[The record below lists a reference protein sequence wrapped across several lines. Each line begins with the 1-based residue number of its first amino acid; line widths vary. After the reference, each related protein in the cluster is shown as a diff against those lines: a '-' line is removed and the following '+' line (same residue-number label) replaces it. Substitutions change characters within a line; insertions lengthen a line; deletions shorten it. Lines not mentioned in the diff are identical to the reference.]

1 MNSGY
6 ITIVT
11 GGANSTINVS
21 GDVNISGGTLCM
33 HEDASATTATLNLG
47 GDFTFSGGSITE
59 VTGRPGVIIFNN
71 TTTVQNFR
79 RTGGTITNNVSFTVN
94 PNVTVDF
101 GASDVVNGGGR
112 FTLSDGANL
121 QTANISGINGT
132 IQTSTRTLSTLA
144 NYTFDGAAAQN
155 TGSYLPATVNNFTI
169 NNINGVALSQAL
181 TVNGTYTSN
190 GQFSS
195 AFNITFNGPTNC
207 GGSINASAGTVTYAN
222 ANPNVIAGTY
232 NNLSIASG
240 VTTATLCG
248 AINVNGNL
256 SINGTSTLYTS
267 AFQITGNAAG
277 TFTMASGSTLR
288 LGNTGSPTAVLFPT
302 NFTTG
307 NIILNSNSTVIY
319 QSSGNQT
326 ISAVPFY
333 GNLTTATGGSKILAN
348 NITVNGNLLIGAGST
363 LDASSGNN
371 YSITL
376 YGSWNHQGTFEERQ
390 GTVIFTGSNTQTIT
404 SAFSTEEFYNIT
416 VNKTGG
422 VLRPINSSQSVQA
435 HGNFYIQN
443 GTYET
448 NGAVLTVDQLTTI
461 AGTLSTNGGTANLNN
476 VSFAGGTI
484 GNASVTGTVNI
495 SGTLVVS
502 AGNGTIGRVNLN
514 VAGTTTIAA
523 TRTLSFDNS
532 TGTKIF
538 TGLVTNNGIWNNSAN
553 GNITFRGGL
562 THNGST
568 FTSGTGTYSFTTN
581 TQTLGG
587 TSAITF
593 NGGVTVSSTLNNAN
607 TTTIRGIL
615 GGAGIWNNNNGS
627 TLNYENATAPMAGG
641 TFNVNT
647 NSNTVN
653 YTSSAAQ
660 DLRAATYYNLIT
672 SGGGIKNL
680 LGNTTVDG
688 TLTMTSGNISTGA
701 NTLILDNYAASSL
714 SYASGIIIGNFER
727 YVNQTGQDYLFPVGV
742 SGQIHSL
749 TMRFQNLAAGS
760 ILVQYIA
767 GDPGNSGLPLTDGD
781 GTEITDQYTT
791 GYWTAQARNSL
802 TSSNYRL
809 TLDAT
814 GFGPWPINAGTRVI
828 SRTGTGLWTLDGGH
842 SDAAGSLLRR
852 NALNGISGAAG
863 GTQFGAGRPAPKIIS
878 QPVSQTVCE
887 GSNTGFS
894 VTATGAA
901 PLTYQWYK
909 APAIPLTDDG
919 HFGGT
924 VSANLTISSVVA
936 GDIGNYYCI
945 VTDKNG
951 NSRQS
956 NSASLIINP
965 RPSPAISGALTVC
978 PDVADI
984 IYSTPDI
991 PGKFV

>member
-1 MNSGY
+1 MIRWLFNNLNRKGIQILLLVACCWLVDAAEMSGQTAGDYRTAGNVTFSAATNWETFDGSSWVVAVSAPTNANGVITIQSGHTAIVSAAVTLDQLVVASGGILTVNSGQTLSITDGIGTDLSVSGTVNNSGIITPTGTIVFNAASNYNHTQNGGTIPAATWNPSSNCNITGITSATSLGGFNQIFGNFTWNCAGQTSNFYIASNVSVAGNFTVSGTGLPPATNDHVLRMSETAAGYTITVGGDFIVTNSSTFKMNNSTGSCTLNVGGNLNMNSGY

-11 GGANSTINVS
+11 GGASSTINVS

-33 HEDASATTATLNLG
+33 HEDASATIATLNLG
-47 GDFTFSGGSITE
+47 GNFTFSGGSITE

-112 FTLSDGANL
+112 FTLSNGAKL
-121 QTANISGINGT
+121 QTANISGINGS
-132 IQTSTRTLSTLA
+132 IQTLTRTLSTLA

-169 NNINGVALSQAL
+169 NNTNGVTLSQAL
-181 TVNGTYTSN
+181 TVNGTYTSD

-195 AFNITFNGPTNC
+195 AYNITYNGPTNC

-222 ANPNVIAGTY
+222 VNPNVIAGTY

-267 AFQITGNAAG
+267 TFQITGNAAG
-277 TFTMASGSTLR
+277 IFTMASGSTLQ

-319 QSSGNQT
+319 QSSGNQA
-326 ISAVPFY
+326 ISAAPVY

-348 NITVNGNLLIGAGST
+348 NITVNGNIIIGAGST

-376 YGSWNHQGTFEERQ
+376 YGNWNHQGTFEERQ

-435 HGNFYIQN
+435 HGNLYIQN

-476 VSFAGGTI
+476 VSFTGGTI
-484 GNASVTGTVNI
+484 GNASATGTVNI
-495 SGTLVVS
+495 NGTLNVS

-514 VAGTTTIAA
+514 VTGTTTIAA
-523 TRTLSFDNS
+523 TRTLSFDNN

-587 TSAITF
+587 TSTITF

-607 TTTIRGIL
+607 TTTIRGVL
-615 GGAGIWNNNNGS
+615 GGAGTW
-627 TLNYENATAPMAGG
+627 
-641 TFNVNT
+641 
-647 NSNTVN
+647 
-653 YTSSAAQ
+653 
-660 DLRAATYYNLIT
+660 
-672 SGGGIKNL
+672 
-680 LGNTTVDG
+680 TT
-688 TLTMTSGNISTGA
+688 TM
-701 NTLILDNYAASSL
+701 
-714 SYASGIIIGNFER
+714 
-727 YVNQTGQDYLFPVGV
+727 
-742 SGQIHSL
+742 
-749 TMRFQNLAAGS
+749 
-760 ILVQYIA
+760 VQ
-767 GDPGNSGLPLTDGD
+767 L
-781 GTEITDQYTT
+781 
-791 GYWTAQARNSL
+791 
-802 TSSNYRL
+802 
-809 TLDAT
+809 
-814 GFGPWPINAGTRVI
+814 
-828 SRTGTGLWTLDGGH
+828 
-842 SDAAGSLLRR
+842 
-852 NALNGISGAAG
+852 
-863 GTQFGAGRPAPKIIS
+863 
-878 QPVSQTVCE
+878 
-887 GSNTGFS
+887 
-894 VTATGAA
+894 
-901 PLTYQWYK
+901 
-909 APAIPLTDDG
+909 
-919 HFGGT
+919 
-924 VSANLTISSVVA
+924 
-936 GDIGNYYCI
+936 
-945 VTDKNG
+945 
-951 NSRQS
+951 
-956 NSASLIINP
+956 
-965 RPSPAISGALTVC
+965 
-978 PDVADI
+978 
-984 IYSTPDI
+984 
-991 PGKFV
+991 